1 MEIIAVNENN
11 KEEVVNFLKN
21 ISLVHDINEEVVMN
35 GEYVLDGEIVGLL
48 SFEEFNRI
56 GLVRYFIFKKEV
68 KEKVILE
75 LFRRVVEKA
84 ARKGIRS
91 LLSLVVKKEAVAVFK
106 GLGFHEIAKGDVY
119 IDETMLNQ
127 TKFKEAFVLK
137 YDIPK

>member
-91 LLSLVVKKEAVAVFK
+91 LLSLVVKKEAASVFK
-106 GLGFHEIAKGDVY
+106 GLGFHEIAKDDVY

>member
-106 GLGFHEIAKGDVY
+106 GLGFHEIAKDDVY

>member
-106 GLGFHEIAKGDVY
+106 GLGFYEIAKDDVY